1 MGRSG
6 ARAALTVPRRLGSGT
21 GMNAEAPRT
30 ASPLQGGC
38 PEASLAWFS
47 QGLKQPRRRKLPAQF
62 LARERVSWVAASA
75 VTLVT
80 MLTMITTTTP
90 PDR

>member
-30 ASPLQGGC
+30 ASLCKAGAPRLASRVLTGA
-38 PEASLAWFS
+38 EAAETT
-47 QGLKQPRRRKLPAQF
+47 QAP
-62 LARERVSWVAASA
+62 SA
-75 VTLVT
+75 VPGPGARFLGGRFRSDACHNAYDDHDNHPT
-80 MLTMITTTTP
+80 
-90 PDR
+90 